1 MAIDMVR
8 DKIKSMQEA
17 CEERGEPPFPDYY
30 TI

>member
-8 DKIKSMQEA
+8 EKIKVMQKA